1 MTHQLLTQLRQLKL
15 NAMAS
20 ALQSQLEIPTT
31 YEGLSFE
38 ERLLLLVEQER
49 LNRDTRKQ
57 ERLIRQARFKLNA
70 NLRDIDYEQ
79 GRNITKS
86 EVAQWAQMD
95 WVAKKQNLLIT
106 GPCGSGKTYIAC
118 SIGRSACLREYQT
131 KYYRLSR
138 LFLALTK
145 AKADGS
151 YHKELQALSKAQ
163 LLIIDDW
170 GMEPLTQSQRNDL
183 MEIMDDRHGHAS
195 TVVISQLPVEQWY
208 ACIGD
213 NTLADA
219 ILDRLVHNAHRM
231 NLKGESMRKILGKL
245 TESEHLV

>member
-20 ALQSQLEIPTT
+20 ALQSQQEVPNT

-38 ERLLLLVEQER
+38 ERLQLLVEQER

-70 NLRDIDYEQ
+70 NIRDIDYGQ
-79 GRNITKS
+79 GRNITKN
-86 EVAQWAQMD
+86 EVAQLAQMD
-95 WVAKKQNLLIT
+95 WVTKKQNLLIT

-118 SIGRSACLREYQT
+118 SIGYSACLREYQT
-131 KYYRLSR
+131 RYYRLSR

-145 AKADGS
+145 AKADGT
-151 YHKELQALSKAQ
+151 YHKELQALSKIQ

-170 GMEPLTQSQRNDL
+170 GMEPLTQSQWNDL

-195 TVVISQLPVEQWY
+195 TVIISQLPVDQWY

>member
-1 MTHQLLTQLRQLKL
+1 M
-15 NAMAS
+15 
-20 ALQSQLEIPTT
+20 
-31 YEGLSFE
+31 
-38 ERLLLLVEQER
+38 
-49 LNRDTRKQ
+49 
-57 ERLIRQARFKLNA
+57 
-70 NLRDIDYEQ
+70 
-79 GRNITKS
+79 
-86 EVAQWAQMD
+86 
-95 WVAKKQNLLIT
+95 
-106 GPCGSGKTYIAC
+106 
-118 SIGRSACLREYQT
+118 
-131 KYYRLSR
+131 
-138 LFLALTK
+138 FLALTK
-145 AKADGS
+145 AKADGT
-151 YHKELQALSKAQ
+151 YHKELQTLSKIQ

-195 TVVISQLPVEQWY
+195 TVIISQLPVDQWY